1 MSQLSLGLIETIGLA
16 AAVEAAD
23 AAVKSANV
31 DLVGYEFA
39 KGAGMTVVKLQ
50 GEVGA
55 IKAAVAAGA
64 QAASRVNKV
73 VATDVIARP
82 GVGMSALIGSSETR
96 GTVVP
101 AAAKA
106 PAPVAAKA
114 EPAPEPDPEP
124 AAPEAAAPEVA
135 AQSEAD
141 TAPDAAAPA
150 PAGDAAKG
158 ASARAAAVGQEPGAR
173 HHRPGGEAGPGHG
186 GKISA
191 QAGAHHPLTGEG
203 RGRSARRAIHHRT
216 RLRSGSEDRTEQ

>member
-106 PAPVAAKA
+106 PAPSRPRPSPRPNRTPSRLPPRPPPRRSRRSPRRTPPRTQPHPRP
-114 EPAPEPDPEP
+114 PATLQRRKRP
-124 AAPEAAAPEVA
+124 
-135 AQSEAD
+135 SRR
-141 TAPDAAAPA
+141 
-150 PAGDAAKG
+150 
-158 ASARAAAVGQEPGAR
+158 SRPGAR
-173 HHRPGGEAGPGHG
+173 RPP
-186 GKISA
+186 
-191 QAGAHHPLTGEG
+191 PPP
-203 RGRSARRAIHHRT
+203 RR
-216 RLRSGSEDRTEQ
+216 

>member
-82 GVGMSALIGSSETR
+82 GTGLSALIGSSETR

-101 AAAKA
+101 ARAEA
-106 PAPVAAKA
+106 PAPVEAVADPVH
-114 EPAPEPDPEP
+114 EPEP
-124 AAPEAAAPEVA
+124 AAPEAEVTPEPAKAAPKAEAPQPPQA
-135 AQSEAD
+135 AK
-141 TAPDAAAPA
+141 PPAPA
-150 PAGDAAKG
+150 PAAP
-158 ASARAAAVGQEPGAR
+158 AVKR
-173 HHRPGGEAGPGHG
+173 
-186 GKISA
+186 
-191 QAGAHHPLTGEG
+191 G
-203 RGRSARRAIHHRT
+203 RGTVGKSPRKPEPTTH
-216 RLRSGSEDRTEQ
+216 